1 MGDIAQCI
9 QITDKLLR
17 CNTPETNLV
26 ININIRV
33 TLVTSLHPE
42 PGELFFGLVV
52 GVLRLLSFRC
62 GTAASFITEPGSVSN
77 TRSSLRF
84 SSISALRRRLTSSG
98 LRPPARTQSDS
109 VAAPPRIW
117 IFRASASLTG
127 SIHGITGPEYTAVYS
142 EERSRSRG

>member
-42 PGELFFGLVV
+42 PGIILRTGRR
-52 GVLRLLSFRC
+52 VLRLLSFRC
-62 GTAASFITEPGSVSN
+62 GTAASFITGRIGIKYQIQLAVFINFGLAP
-77 TRSSLRF
+77 TFDIIR
-84 SSISALRRRLTSSG
+84 ITTTSTY
-98 LRPPARTQSDS
+98 P
-109 VAAPPRIW
+109 V
-117 IFRASASLTG
+117 
-127 SIHGITGPEYTAVYS
+127 
-142 EERSRSRG
+142 

>member
-33 TLVTSLHPE
+33 TLVTCLHPE
-42 PGELFFGLVV
+42 PELFFGLVV

-62 GTAASFITEPGSVSN
+62 GTAASFITGRIGIKYQIQLAVFIN
-77 TRSSLRF
+77 F
-84 SSISALRRRLTSSG
+84 G
-98 LRPPARTQSDS
+98 L
-109 VAAPPRIW
+109 APTFDIIRI
-117 IFRASASLTG
+117 T
-127 SIHGITGPEYTAVYS
+127 TTCTYPV
-142 EERSRSRG
+142 